1 MERPRYCPEDLFEN
15 APDYVRCMVC
25 SKNNI
30 PPFCMM
36 EIKKHKI
43 VNDMSKCASD
53 IIRDKLKEYKTQFN
67 EIVDSSYKHG
77 FQDAIKCMADHP
89 WSDGSEFPYYN
100 EKIIVQLSEKSNG
113 KFDKNSVL
121 RWAYLKNILP
131 SFDNNNHNV
140 AIVDAAEIKPSRGDF
155 LIDHNNEKSSV
166 FIYNGNVD
174 DRHNGMKVYMAIV
187 RFNGDGKALY
197 DAFGNYDICC
207 RYATL
212 EEIDDF
218 LGRLRE
224 KEGKLWN
231 FEKKCLEDIEK

>member
-1 MERPRYCPEDLFEN
+1 MERPRYCPEDLYEN
-15 APDYVRCMVC
+15 APDYVRCLSC

-30 PPFCMM
+30 PSFCMM

-53 IIRDKLKEYKTQFN
+53 IIRDRLNEYKTQFN

-100 EKIIVQLSEKSNG
+100 EKIIVQLSESSNG
-113 KFDKNSVL
+113 KFDKNQVL

-131 SFDNNNHNV
+131 SFDNDNHNV
-140 AIVDAAEIKPSRGDF
+140 DIVNSTKIYPSKGDF
-155 LIDHNNEKSSV
+155 MADINNREDVFIFNGNIEEKS
-166 FIYNGNVD
+166 D
-174 DRHNGMKVYMAIV
+174 GMKICKAIV
-187 RFNGDGKALY
+187 RFNGEGNAFY
-197 DAFGNYDICC
+197 DNFGNYLTSC
-207 RYATL
+207 RYATQ

-218 LGRLRE
+218 LNRLRE
-224 KEGKLWN
+224 KEGKRWN
-231 FEKKCLEDIEK
+231 FEKKCLEDISE